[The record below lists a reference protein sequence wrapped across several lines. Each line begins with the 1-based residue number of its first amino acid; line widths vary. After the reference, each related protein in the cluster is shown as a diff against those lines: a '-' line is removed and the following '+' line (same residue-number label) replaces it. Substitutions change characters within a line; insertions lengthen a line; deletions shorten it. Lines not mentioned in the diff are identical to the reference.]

1 MASVDISVGGHVY
14 SISCR
19 DGDEDHLR
27 SLGLTVAEKADQ
39 ARGAVGGTSEARQL
53 LLAAL
58 LLADELNDARSG
70 APIAVPS
77 GTKDTERALD
87 ELASRIE
94 DLATRLEK
102 SADHP

>member
-1 MASVDISVGGHVY
+1 MASVDITVGGHTY

-27 SLGLTVAEKADQ
+27 SLGLIVAEKAEQ

-70 APIAVPS
+70 TPIAVPS
-77 GTKDTERALD
+77 GVKDTERALD

-102 SADHP
+102 SVDRP